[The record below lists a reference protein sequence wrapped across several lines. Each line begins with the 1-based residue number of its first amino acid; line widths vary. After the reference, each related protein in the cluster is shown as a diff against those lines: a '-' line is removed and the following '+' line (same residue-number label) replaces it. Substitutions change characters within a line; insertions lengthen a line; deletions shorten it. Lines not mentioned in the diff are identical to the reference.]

1 MDVKQIFI
9 FIFTVVL
16 LASCQKETPVH
27 TSGIHLSYVY
37 KVIKAKSSN
46 PLNIYYFYIEGAIDT
61 ATAKNF
67 RVDLDSS
74 NKATF
79 TLPPGV
85 NAVQKSKDS
94 ITVELKNNA
103 FFGSA
108 IMLSAANNGLLD
120 KIEQNIFVNGKTP
133 KDSDYEADSFYVYK
147 FKLTEYKKGLL
158 MRTAD
163 FGMYLRKLN

>member
-1 MDVKQIFI
+1 MKQIFI
-9 FIFTVVL
+9 FIIIAVI
-16 LASCQKETPVH
+16 LASCHKETPVQ
-27 TSGIHLSYVY
+27 TSRIHLSYVY
-37 KVIKAKSSN
+37 KVIKARNSN
-46 PLNIYYFYIEGAIDT
+46 PLNIYYFYIAEAIDT

-120 KIEQNIFVNGKTP
+120 KIEQSFYVNGKVP
-133 KDSDYEADSFYVYK
+133 QNSDYEPDSLYVYK

-158 MRTAD
+158 MRTTD
-163 FGMYLRKLN
+163 FGMYTRRLR